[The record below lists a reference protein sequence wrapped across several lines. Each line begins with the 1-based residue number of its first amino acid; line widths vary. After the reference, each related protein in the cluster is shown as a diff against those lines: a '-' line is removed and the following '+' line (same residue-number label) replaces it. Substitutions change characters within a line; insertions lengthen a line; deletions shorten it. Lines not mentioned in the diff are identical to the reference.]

1 MKESGIRPVVLCG
14 GSGTRLWPL
23 SRTGFPKQ
31 FLGLTADESLL
42 QQTLLRVTGPQFAPP
57 IVVGGAE
64 HRFMIADHLHRVG
77 VRPRQ
82 IILEPVARNTAAAV
96 ALAALRAAE
105 DDPDT
110 LLLIL
115 PSDHVIRNVEA
126 FRAGVEAAVKAAK
139 AGYIV
144 TFGIEPTEPSTAYGY
159 ILRGERI
166 AAVPGGFKIE
176 KFVEKPDRARAE
188 ELITAGSCSWNG
200 GIFLVKAG
208 TYLSELDLHEP
219 AILAACRDS
228 LVGAKT
234 DLDFLRPDAERF
246 AASPNISIDY
256 AVMEKTRKAAVVP
269 VSTIGWSDVGSFAA
283 LYDIGLKDNRGN
295 VVQGDVVLQDVEK
308 CFIHA
313 EEKMVAAL
321 GVEDLVIVQTD
332 DVLFV
337 STKDRSQDVKQMV
350 EDLADAGRPQAKLHS
365 TVHRPW
371 GTYRTVAAGDRYQV
385 KRITVKPGCK
395 LSMQFHHHRAEHWV
409 VVRGTARVTC
419 GTEVKL
425 LHENQSTYIP
435 LGEMHRL
442 ENPGML
448 DLELIEVQSGAY
460 LGEDDI
466 VRVDDAYG
474 RTAAE

>member
-1 MKESGIRPVVLCG
+1 MREASIRSVVLCG

-23 SRTGFPKQ
+23 SRAGFPKQ

-42 QQTLLRVTGPQFAPP
+42 QQTVMRVTGPQFAPP

-64 HRFMIADHLHRVG
+64 HRFMIADHLHRIG
-77 VRPRQ
+77 VRPAQ
-82 IILEPVARNTAAAV
+82 IILEPVPRNTAAAV
-96 ALAALRAAE
+96 ALAVLRAAA
-105 DDPDT
+105 DDPDA

-115 PSDHVIRNVEA
+115 PSDHVIRDVEA
-126 FRAGVEAAVKAAK
+126 FRAGVEAAVKAAE

-144 TFGIEPTEPSTAYGY
+144 TFGIEPTEPSSAYGY
-159 ILRGERI
+159 IVHGKQLP
-166 AAVPGGFKIE
+166 AAPGGFTIE

-188 ELITAGSCSWNG
+188 ELIAAGGCSWNG
-200 GIFLVKAG
+200 GIFLFKAS
-208 TYLSELDLHEP
+208 TYLRELELHEP

-228 LVGAKT
+228 LAGAKM

-283 LYDIGLKDNRGN
+283 LYDIGRKDNRGN
-295 VVQGDVVLQDVEK
+295 VVHGDVVLQDVEK
-308 CFIHA
+308 CLIHA

-321 GVEDLVIVQTD
+321 GVEDLVIVQTE

-350 EDLADAGRPQAKLHS
+350 EKLADAGRPEAKLHT